1 MRTYFLLATIL
12 IVGCESI
19 PTKVEEPILEKPN
32 QKSLEERC
40 SALGGTLVYNDDSTV
55 VDRHFN
61 TALEGCRR

>member
-1 MRTYFLLATIL
+1 MRTCFLLAL
-12 IVGCESI
+12 LLVGCNSL

-40 SALGGTLVYNDDSTV
+40 SDLGGTLVYNADSTV